1 MFVQRFFRPR
11 YTLALT
17 GLIIAIVFVAAACS
31 SGGDDNEQTLVSSNE
46 QTLVSN
52 QENLL
57 VQLFNDASPSVVHI
71 TTTILDFDEQM
82 QPLPPQGAT
91 GSGFIVDTEG
101 HVLTNNHVIA
111 GATIVEVTWSNGE
124 TVAAEVVGA
133 DPSADL
139 AVLRIDIPVDKG
151 MVASLGDSDTLQVG
165 QTAVAI
171 GSPFGFQQTLTVGVI
186 SALGRTL
193 QAQDD
198 YGTEITGVI
207 QTDAAVNPGNS
218 GGPLFNSQ
226 GEVVGITT
234 AIFTLGGGFEGIGFA
249 IPINT
254 AKSVMS
260 ELIETGFVVRPSLG
274 VTGIPLSPGR
284 SQFLGLSVDQGI
296 LIQKVRVGSTGEA
309 AGIRVG
315 TRAVNTPIG
324 PVFVD
329 SDILIEFGGEP
340 VDSITTLSTLLKQ
353 HEVGDD
359 VKVTI
364 VREGQR
370 ITLDVTIGQFSTAQE

>member
-1 MFVQRFFRPR
+1 MFVQRFSRPR

-17 GLIIAIVFVAAACS
+17 GLIIAIALVAAACTRGE
-31 SGGDDNEQTLVSSNE
+31 GGDQQTLGSI
-46 QTLVSN
+46 
-52 QENLL
+52 QEDLL
-57 VQLFNDASPSVVHI
+57 VQIFNDASPSVVHI

-91 GSGFIVDTEG
+91 GSGFIVDTQG
-101 HVLTNNHVIA
+101 HVLTNNHVVA
-111 GATIVEVTWSNGE
+111 EATIVEVTLASGE
-124 TVAAEVVGA
+124 TVSAEVIGT

-151 MVASLGDSDTLQVG
+151 MVVSMGDSDALQVG

-186 SALGRTL
+186 SALDRTL

-198 YGTEITGVI
+198 YGTEITGII

-254 AKSVMS
+254 AKSVMPD
-260 ELIETGFVVRPSLG
+260 LIEKGFVLRPSLG
-274 VTGIPLSPGR
+274 VTGIALSPGR
-284 SQFLGLSVDQGI
+284 SQFLELPVDQGV
-296 LIQKVRVGSTGEA
+296 LIQKVRSGSTGEA
-309 AGIRVG
+309 AGLRVG
-315 TRAVNTPIG
+315 TRIVETPIG

-329 SDILIEFGGEP
+329 GDILIELEGEP
-340 VDSITTLSTLLKQ
+340 VDSMPALSALVKQ
-353 HEVGDD
+353 HEVGDE
-359 VKVTI
+359 VEVVI
-364 VREGQR
+364 VRDGQR
-370 ITLDVTIGQFSTAQE
+370 LTLTVTIGEIATSQE